1 MESSASRVIG
11 TAALISVGVGT
22 INSFAKNKRPP
33 SVRFLIG
40 SGAAFV
46 ILSAIGEGEPEVA
59 KALAL
64 AVATT
69 VVIGEGGGVLS
80 YLNDGEI
87 DTTRKNKKNPNGADE
102 AYSHS
107 SAELYESDPVELAEP
122 ETADVWPSSVA
133 AIHKQPFVLDLIAP
147 IPGVS

>member
-1 MESSASRVIG
+1 MIG

-22 INSFAKNKRPP
+22 LNSFAKNKRPP
-33 SVRFLIG
+33 SLRFLIG

-80 YLNDGEI
+80 YINEGEI
-87 DTTRKNKKNPNGADE
+87 NTDKKTTKDANKNPNSADE
-102 AYSHS
+102 AYAHS
-107 SAELYESDPVELAEP
+107 SAELYDAEP
-122 ETADVWPSSVA
+122 VETADIESPGVWPSSIA
-133 AIHKQPFVLDLIAP
+133 AIHRQPFVLDLITP
-147 IPGVS
+147 IPGM